1 MSESISVVT
10 GDQSDCGS
18 AKSGQDSVHRER
30 LLQRIGSELSKV
42 AQGKDPILDKIL
54 EQLYLA
60 LQEGANNQALSRVAD
75 YLFQY
80 LLLNDTKT
88 DHKRF
93 QPIAEALQDLLEE
106 LQVPVESYNR
116 AQKLTEEAGR
126 ATSIEEVV
134 SVLKQGVA
142 LLKEINQFV
151 DSPLKPAIPNDPPN
165 NKAEKSREKSWLRRL
180 SWLSHD
186 ELSAEEIFDS
196 LRPLLDRLLDKIE
209 VLGESSKQLVII
221 KALLP
226 NVKEP
231 RDMQRVLEQ
240 VLDMLANIATDLNDE
255 RKETESFLGAL
266 REQLQHVEQGLVNTL
281 DPNQL
286 ERVECLNNEI
296 SEHVDSIQQ
305 IFEQTDSKENIRGQ
319 LAQKATSINQL
330 LQGYLVAERQRC
342 EQQERQ
348 IKDLTRKMR
357 EIEVESQEL
366 RAKVQDRQLAA
377 SRDSLT
383 GALNRFG
390 YEERVVEEFAR
401 SRRIGRPLSMMVV
414 DVDNFKIVNDT
425 YGHKAGDLVL
435 QKVVELMRVNLRKT
449 DCIARYGGDEF
460 VVLLVDSDL
469 DGAKIAAEKLRQ
481 AVEQCGFHN
490 GGSPVKV
497 TICCGVTQVRDD
509 DTPETAFVR
518 ADSGM
523 YAAKRANRNG
533 VQDVN

>member
-1 MSESISVVT
+1 MRESISAVT
-10 GDQSDCGS
+10 GDQRDGS
-18 AKSGQDSVHRER
+18 SVKSEQEPVQRER

-54 EQLYLA
+54 EQLYLT
-60 LQEGANNQALSRVAD
+60 LQESANNQALSRVAD

-80 LLLNDTKT
+80 LLLNDIKS
-88 DHKRF
+88 DHKRL
-93 QPIAEALQDLLEE
+93 QPIAKALQDLLEE
-106 LQVPVESYNR
+106 LQVPVESYSR
-116 AQKLTEEAGR
+116 AQKLTEEAGK
-126 ATSIEEVV
+126 AASIEEVV

-151 DSPLKPAIPNDPPN
+151 DSPLKPPTPRGSPNS
-165 NKAEKSREKSWLRRL
+165 KAEKNREKSWRRRL
-180 SWLSHD
+180 SWLSSNG
-186 ELSAEEIFDS
+186 LSAEEIFDS

-221 KALLP
+221 KGLLP

-240 VLDMLANIATDLNDE
+240 VLDMLASIATDLNDE
-255 RKETESFLGAL
+255 RKETESFLGTL

-281 DPNQL
+281 EPNQL
-286 ERVECLNNEI
+286 ERVECLNSEI
-296 SEHVDSIQQ
+296 FEHVDSIQQ
-305 IFEQTDSKENIRGQ
+305 IFEQSESKEGVRAQ
-319 LAQKATSINQL
+319 LAQKASSINQL
-330 LQGYLVAERQRC
+330 LQGYLVAERERC
-342 EQQERQ
+342 EKQERQ

-383 GALNRFG
+383 GALNRLG
-390 YEERVVEEFAR
+390 YEERVAEEFAR

-414 DVDNFKIVNDT
+414 DVDNFKAVNDT

-435 QKVVELMRVNLRKT
+435 QKVVELMRGKLRKT

-460 VVLLVDSDL
+460 VLLLVDCEL
-469 DGAKIAAEKLRQ
+469 EGARLAAEKLRQ
-481 AVEQCGFHN
+481 SVEQCGFHN

-497 TICCGVTQVRDD
+497 TICCGVTQVRDE

-518 ADSGM
+518 ADSAM

-533 VQDVN
+533 VQEAE